1 VSREQFGNYNEME
14 GNATVYRQDKN
25 FYLFWN
31 LIPVK
36 KIEKELELADY
47 EIVVKRN
54 FFDTIIFYGTIG
66 IFSFYTVK
74 IKIKELEVE

>member
-1 VSREQFGNYNEME
+1 ME
-14 GNATVYRQDKN
+14 GNATVYRKDKN

-36 KIEKELELADY
+36 KIEKDLKLADY

-74 IKIKELEVE
+74 IKIKESEEKSIDSQEQIE